1 MAMAV
6 AVVVAAAVTA
16 GVAVVVTDPG
26 SVGLKIYT
34 TEK

>member
-1 MAMAV
+1 MATAV
-6 AVVVAAAVTA
+6 AVAATA
-16 GVAVVVTDPG
+16 GVAVVVTDPE